1 MNTDCMCGIGIG
13 EEPYRQLGVAVN
25 EAEMLD
31 ATAMSQVARAKNVY
45 SREYRAVSLHTST
58 SYFLA
63 ALHTNVVQLVQQYL
77 STSGTILLLM
87 LSTDNLSLRENTYV

>member
-31 ATAMSQVARAKNVY
+31 ATVVSRVARAKNVY
-45 SREYRAVSLHTST
+45 SREYRAVSQKLQPHNLWQHCTLMWYSWCTSISVAMERT
-58 SYFLA
+58 SYC
-63 ALHTNVVQLVQQYL
+63 
-77 STSGTILLLM
+77 
-87 LSTDNLSLRENTYV
+87 